1 VHGHACNLDTNVKK
15 IRFCTKYSHFLN
27 FHKHSALTYLNSGYV
42 KQSIIGYPKFYPE
55 WNKFIK
61 TYFGENPFKERFIL
75 VYTRPINPYYMD
87 ENIYYELLTETCLA
101 IYECF
106 GREVLVVIKPHPRE
120 KQDLIHKLLSKLN
133 VRYEISYKD
142 SSVLSL
148 HAYLSV
154 SFWTSAILSSVSFGV
169 PSVEFYKEAELFY
182 KIEPSG
188 SSYKK
193 IGLESV
199 DNKKDLVLFM
209 KKVFLGKYK
218 QPVNALNILKENN
231 DIDLRGIFNQ
241 SL

>member
-1 VHGHACNLDTNVKK
+1 
-15 IRFCTKYSHFLN
+15 
-27 FHKHSALTYLNSGYV
+27 
-42 KQSIIGYPKFYPE
+42 
-55 WNKFIK
+55 
-61 TYFGENPFKERFIL
+61 